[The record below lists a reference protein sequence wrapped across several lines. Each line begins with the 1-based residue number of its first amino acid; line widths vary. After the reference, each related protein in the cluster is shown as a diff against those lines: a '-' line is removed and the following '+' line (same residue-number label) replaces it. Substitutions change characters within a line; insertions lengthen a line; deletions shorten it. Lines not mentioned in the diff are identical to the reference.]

1 MTPTRKAAVSW
12 SAGKDCCLALLRARE
27 AGIEVSTFVTMC
39 EMDGTSKSHALQPH
53 LIAEQVVR
61 FGGAWLP
68 VRVPPGSYGEM
79 FSRTLTDLFECG
91 HSQVVFGDIDLQAH
105 RDWLEPACARAG
117 LQALFPLWGESRQS
131 LAAEIIERRIRACV
145 VGVDTSRLD
154 KSFCGADYDQAFLAR
169 LPPGICPCG
178 EDGEFH
184 TFVFDAPGMSAPL
197 AIERGARRRVASAP
211 PLSPTVFAFQDL
223 QLVVETLAL

>member
-1 MTPTRKAAVSW
+1 MNATRKAAVSW

-27 AGIEVSTFVTMC
+27 AEIDVSTFVTMC
-39 EMDGTSKSHALQPH
+39 EMDGTSKSHALPPDI
-53 LIAEQVVR
+53 IAAQVAR

-68 VRVPPGSYGEM
+68 VPVPPGTYGEV
-79 FSRTLTDLFECG
+79 FSRTLTGLLEAG
-91 HSQVVFGDIDLQAH
+91 HTDVVFGDIDLKAH
-105 RDWLEPACARAG
+105 RDWLEPACECAG
-117 LQALFPLWGESRQS
+117 LRAVFPLWGESRQS
-131 LAAEIIERRIRACV
+131 LAAEIIDRGICACV

-154 KSFCGADYDQAFLAR
+154 ESFCGSNYDRAFLTR

-184 TFVFDAPGMSAPL
+184 TFVFAAPGMSAPL
-197 AIERGARRRVASAP
+197 ALKRGARRLVASAP

-223 QLVVETLAL
+223 QLALETPGP